1 MGISG
6 LLPLLK
12 EAQEPGH
19 ISDFRGKRCVQV
31 QTRFRACG

>member
-19 ISDFRGKRCVQV
+19 IRDFAGKRCVQL
-31 QTRFRACG
+31 QARNRACG